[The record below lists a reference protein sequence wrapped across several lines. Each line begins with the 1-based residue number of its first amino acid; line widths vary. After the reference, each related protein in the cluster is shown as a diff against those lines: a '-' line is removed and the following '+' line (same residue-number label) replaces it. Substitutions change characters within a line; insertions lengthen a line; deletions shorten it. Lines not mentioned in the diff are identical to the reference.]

1 MSILVSGL
9 LIFFVLHFYSTFR
22 SREPAKDI
30 KRKMGEKAYMGAYSL
45 ISALGL
51 GLIIWGY
58 KQAGVTEQ
66 FFTGFDFDYSLRL
79 LLMLL
84 AFIFLVAA
92 NLPAGYIKSTLKH
105 PMLVGVC
112 IWSITHL
119 IDGAT
124 ERQALL
130 FGSFLIY
137 SVIDIV
143 VVSSRASSS
152 KKSTNKIGWKNDAVA
167 IVIGIVAYGVTV
179 IWLHAGLSI
188 TS

>member
-1 MSILVSGL
+1 MSILISGL
-9 LIFFVLHFYSTFR
+9 LIFFISHFYSTFR
-22 SREPAKDI
+22 SRETEKDI
-30 KRKMGEKAYMGAYSL
+30 KVKMGEKAYMGAYSL

-58 KQAGVTEQ
+58 MQAGVTEQ
-66 FFTGFDFDYSLRL
+66 LFAGLNFDYSLRL

-92 NLPAGYIKSTLKH
+92 NLPTGYIKSTLKH
-105 PMLVGVC
+105 PMLVGVS

-137 SVIDIV
+137 SVIDMV
-143 VVSSRASSS
+143 VVSKRTTSIKASIKQISW
-152 KKSTNKIGWKNDAVA
+152 KSDVTA
-167 IVIGIVAYGVTV
+167 IVIGIIAYAVTV
-179 IWLHAGLSI
+179 VWLHSGLAM
-188 TS
+188 

>member
-1 MSILVSGL
+1 MSILISGL
-9 LIFFVLHFYSTFR
+9 LIFFVSHFYSTFR
-22 SREPAKDI
+22 SREPEKDI
-30 KRKMGEKAYMGAYSL
+30 KHKMGEKAYMGAYSV

-66 FFTGFDFDYSLRL
+66 LYVGFNFDYSLRL

-137 SVIDIV
+137 SIIDMV

-152 KKSTNKIGWKNDAVA
+152 KTSSKIISWKSDAVA
-167 IVIGIVAYGVTV
+167 IVIGIVTYAITV
-179 IWLHAGLSI
+179 IWLHAGLNV
-188 TS
+188 